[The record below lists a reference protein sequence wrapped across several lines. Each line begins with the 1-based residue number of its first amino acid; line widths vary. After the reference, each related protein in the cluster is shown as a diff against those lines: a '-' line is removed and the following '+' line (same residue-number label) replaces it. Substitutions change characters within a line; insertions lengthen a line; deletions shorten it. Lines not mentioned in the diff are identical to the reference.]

1 MVRVLHLLDA
11 DADFQTERGASS
23 LARALGANFSVD
35 TRRLGRG
42 GYRNRA
48 AAVLAL
54 RGETDFDLVH
64 AWGPGALTT
73 AAMASHRPIVYS
85 PPPETRRRDVS
96 WARAIRRHL
105 MNMPP
110 AQAIKSLLEVMSKQK
125 SNEALLAGMRVS

>member
-1 MVRVLHLLDA
+1 MSETRACVCCRCPPTRFRYPSARMVRVLHLLDA

-54 RGETDFDLVH
+54 RQETGFDLIH

-73 AAMASHRPIVYS
+73 AAMASSRSEERRVGKGGRHRWTPG
-85 PPPETRRRDVS
+85 
-96 WARAIRRHL
+96 
-105 MNMPP
+105 
-110 AQAIKSLLEVMSKQK
+110 Q
-125 SNEALLAGMRVS
+125 